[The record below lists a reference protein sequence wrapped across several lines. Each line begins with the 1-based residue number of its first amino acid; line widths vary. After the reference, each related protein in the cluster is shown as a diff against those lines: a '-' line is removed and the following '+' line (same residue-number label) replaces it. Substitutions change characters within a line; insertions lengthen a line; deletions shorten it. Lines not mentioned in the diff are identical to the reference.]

1 MSTIN
6 YLYPVAGAAPSSKA
20 VSTCSY
26 VTAQVV
32 YADGDTTA
40 VISTNFNSALVSP
53 NDGLSDLAAGFP
65 VTTIEYTTAPTTT
78 LPNQIT
84 TVPGTNQVTLTKIA
98 QTGSA
103 CTLVVK
109 IARPFTGV
117 R

>member
-6 YLYPVAGAAPSSKA
+6 YLYPVAGAAPSAKA

-26 VTAQVV
+26 VNAQVV
-32 YADGDTTA
+32 FGDADTTA
-40 VISTNFNSALVSP
+40 VVSTNFNSALVSN

-65 VTTIEYTTAPTTT
+65 ISTIEYATAPTTT

-84 TVPGTNQVTLTKIA
+84 IVPGTNQVTFGKTA

-103 CTLVVK
+103 CTVVVK
-109 IARPFTGV
+109 IARPYTAV

>member
-20 VSTCSY
+20 VSTCTY

-32 YADGDTTA
+32 FGDTDTTA
-40 VISTNFNSALVSP
+40 VVSTNFNSA
-53 NDGLSDLAAGFP
+53 NAGTNLAAPLVEGFP
-65 VTTIEYTTAPTTT
+65 VSTIEYATAPTTT

-84 TVPGTNQVTLTKIA
+84 IVPGTNQVTFGKTA

-103 CTLVVK
+103 CTVVVK
-109 IARPFTGV
+109 ITRPNRLT